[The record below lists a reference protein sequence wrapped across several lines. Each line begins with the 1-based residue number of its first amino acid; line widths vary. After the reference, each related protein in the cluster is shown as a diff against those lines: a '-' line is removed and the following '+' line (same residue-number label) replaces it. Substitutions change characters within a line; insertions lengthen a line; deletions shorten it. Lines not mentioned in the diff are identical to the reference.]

1 MMRGPDAGKRG
12 WRAWGA
18 MTLVTVAGVALGHT
32 PAQAQ
37 PVKLPDEV
45 PTQRNGAVDVADLPP
60 LPLASEGPST
70 SAALLAA
77 TNSDEEIVVGAAK
90 REQTLGNV
98 ASAVTVISADRLRRF
113 GYRTVAEAVASL
125 AGIFISDDRLQ
136 QRMGIRGFQLLGDFN
151 TRVLV
156 LVDGASVN
164 EGWGSLSGV
173 GYDAPIALDEVA
185 RIEII
190 RGPVS
195 SLYGTS
201 AFFGIVNVVTR
212 TAAELPRGWGR
223 VGMGTIGGGTFGA
236 GFARGNVDNQIR
248 ATVSGTLRAGETLN
262 VPDIGQ
268 NISHDG
274 ASQLAAT
281 LVGAHQGTFGQIRAF
296 RYRRES
302 PFAAYDTDPAR
313 GYTSYNTL
321 MMAEGGHARALTT
334 RLRVSGRGYFSVY
347 RFNDSV
353 PKVNEASNFV
363 TIGDTQSAGAEA
375 RVRYEIVANGKFGTT
390 VGVESTFYRT
400 RSRARYEPAAGRASI
415 NIPVNFNI
423 EAAYAELDG
432 APTSWLGFTA
442 GVRGDRHSLLE
453 NRLSPRAA
461 LFLSKKDRFGAKLIY
476 AEGFRNPSMF
486 EGFFDDGEDYKA
498 NPNIRAETIR
508 SSEVVLWARPVSG
521 LSARIS
527 GYRWVTDKI
536 VEQRDIAAGLDQFQN
551 VGAYVSTGLEAE
563 GTFRNSDG
571 WFGFAGGS
579 IANVR
584 SVAGDKVP
592 NAPGV
597 QASLG
602 VSTPLIRKLAHV
614 STEVIVLGP
623 RPTQDPAITAAAHT
637 MWNASILVPSLGGF
651 DISLTARNLLGVRQ
665 QVVAP
670 QDYNRTLPR
679 VQDINRVPGEGR
691 EVYVRVGF
699 TFR

>member
-1 MMRGPDAGKRG
+1 MIRGP
-12 WRAWGA
+12 AWSVRRSA
-18 MTLVTVAGVALGHT
+18 CVALSLVSAVGV
-32 PAQAQ
+32 AQAQ
-37 PVKLPDEV
+37 PVKLPDET
-45 PTQRNGAVDVADLPP
+45 PTQRNGGVDIADLPP

-70 SAALLAA
+70 SAALQAA
-77 TNSDEEIVVGAAK
+77 ADSDEEIVVGAAK

-98 ASAVTVISADRLRRF
+98 ASAVTVISADRIRRF
-113 GYRTVAEAVASL
+113 GYRTVAEAVAAL

-201 AFFGIVNVVTR
+201 AFFGIVNIVTR
-212 TAAELPRGWGR
+212 TAAELPRAWGR
-223 VGMGTIGGGTFGA
+223 VGMGSIGGGTFGA
-236 GFARGNVDNQIR
+236 GFARGTINQQVR
-248 ATVSGTLRAGETLN
+248 GSVSGTLRAGETLN

-281 LVGAHQGTFGQIRAF
+281 LVGAYQGTFGQIRAF

-302 PFAAYDTDPAR
+302 PFAPYDADPAR

-321 MMAEGGHARALTT
+321 LMSEGGHVRSLTD
-334 RLRVSGRGYFSVY
+334 RLRVSGRGYFSAY

-353 PKVNEASNFV
+353 PKVNEPSNFV
-363 TIGDTQSAGAEA
+363 TIGDTQSLGAEVRA
-375 RVRYEIVANGKFGTT
+375 RYEIVANGKFGST

-400 RSRARYEPAAGRASI
+400 RSRARYEPSAGRTSI

-423 EAAYAELDG
+423 AAAYAELDG
-432 APTSWLGFTA
+432 SPTSWLGFTA

-527 GYRWVTDKI
+527 GYRWVTDRI

-551 VGAYVSTGLEAE
+551 VGAYVSTGVEAE

-579 IANVR
+579 FAKVR
-584 SVAGDKVP
+584 SVDGLKVP
-592 NAPGV
+592 NAPAV
-597 QASLG
+597 QASVG

-614 STEVIVLGP
+614 STEVIVLGA
-623 RPTQDPAITAAAHT
+623 RPTQDPTITADLHT

-670 QDYNRTLPR
+670 QDYNRTIPLVR
-679 VQDINRVPGEGR
+679 DISRVPGEGR
-691 EVYVRVGF
+691 EVYLRVGF
-699 TFR
+699 AFR